1 MGILTIQVQGQKM
14 QVKEGTTFYELSKQ
28 FDQDFPHAILIA
40 KQGVNFKELYK
51 RIKSAEDITF
61 HDVSSGEGR
70 RVYNRGML
78 FLLARAVLVVF
89 GKEVRLLVH
98 HSLRGNIYCELKHH
112 GSEDCVVLTAET
124 LAKIKAEMK
133 KLVEGNLPIIKK
145 SYHKDEALRI
155 LKEQKM
161 YDRMA
166 LLQYRRS
173 SHVSLYELHGLYDYF
188 YGHMPKSTRG
198 LDVFDLSLHDSGFL
212 LHTPSKKAPK
222 ELTEVHATDKLHNAY
237 MEQLHWFKLMGVSN
251 VEELN
256 NSLVRGEFGNLIR
269 VNEALHE
276 KKVAN
281 IADNIYRK
289 KDDMKIVLIAG
300 PSSSGKTSFANR
312 LCIQLQAL
320 GIVAKKLSMDDYFLP
335 FADVP
340 LDEEG
345 NKDLE
350 SVATLDIPLLND
362 HLKRLI
368 DGERVELPSYNF
380 VLGKPEYH
388 GHFMQLQEGEIIV
401 MEGIHGLNDTLT
413 AEIPSE
419 NKYKIFI
426 SAITQLNLDNH
437 NRIST
442 SDCRLLRRLVRD
454 HRTRGKDAGV
464 TLQFWKKVVE
474 GEEKNIFPYQE
485 NADEIFNSSTIYELC
500 VLKQYAEPLLLAVT
514 AEGEVYDGAQRMIQF
529 LGYFLSAPST
539 DIPNNSLIKEFIGGS
554 CFDV

>member
-1 MGILTIQVQGQKM
+1 MNIFTINVQGKKM

-28 FDQDFPHAILIA
+28 FQQEFSHTILVA
-40 KQGVNFKELYK
+40 KQGVKFKELYK
-51 RIKSAEDITF
+51 PIRLSEDIEFFDAT
-61 HDVSSGEGR
+61 SGVGMK
-70 RVYNRGML
+70 VYQRGML
-78 FLLARAVLVVF
+78 FLLARAVLATF
-89 GKEVRLLVH
+89 GKEMRLLVH
-98 HSLRGNIYCELKHH
+98 HSLRGNIYCELKLHD
-112 GSEDCVVLTAET
+112 SEECTVLTEDMI
-124 LAKIKAEMK
+124 AKIKLEIK

-145 SYHKDEALRI
+145 TYHKDEAFQI

-161 YDRMA
+161 FERMR

-198 LDVFDLSLHDSGFL
+198 LDVFDLSLYGDGFL
-212 LHTPSKKAPK
+212 FHMPSKKNPK
-222 ELTEVHATDKLHNAY
+222 ELTEIHQTEKLHNAY
-237 MEQLHWFKLMGVSN
+237 IEQLHWFKLMGVSN

-256 NSLVRGEFGNLIR
+256 SMIVRGEFGNLIR

-276 KKVAN
+276 KKVAY
-281 IADNIYRK
+281 IADNIHKK
-289 KDDMKIVLIAG
+289 KDDVKIVLIAG

-320 GIVAKKLSMDDYFLP
+320 GIVAKKISMDDYFLP
-335 FADVP
+335 YADVP

-350 SVATLDIPLLND
+350 SIATLDVPLLND
-362 HLKRLI
+362 HMKKLI
-368 DGERVELPSYNF
+368 DGEEVELPTYNF

-388 GHFMQLQEGEIIV
+388 GHFMKLNAGEIIV

-413 AEIPSE
+413 AEIPSN

-426 SAITQLNLDNH
+426 SAITQLNLDDH

-464 TLQFWKKVVE
+464 TLQFWKKVIE

-485 NADEIFNSSTIYELC
+485 NADEIFNSATIYELC
-500 VLKQYAEPLLLAVT
+500 VLKQYVEPLLLAVT
-514 AEGEVYDGAQRMIQF
+514 DGGEIYDGAKRMIQF
-529 LGYFLSAPST
+529 LGYFLSAPAT